1 MTAVCEAIP
10 GKLLSRIVVAVF
22 ALLCLGGQSLAMEPS
37 EAERVI
43 QDYGRAL
50 EAVADRLIVV
60 SESRLPHPKE
70 KIKEA
75 ILLALPLTS
84 GKVKEH
90 LRVGYINL
98 GMFQNLRREL
108 VFLELPTDGDSLT
121 DAEIESWA
129 NEIAN
134 TPMGIKIQEFVI
146 SEMKNL
152 TEELKQKGF

>member
-1 MTAVCEAIP
+1 M
-10 GKLLSRIVVAVF
+10 SRIVVAVF

-37 EAERVI
+37 EAEKVI
-43 QDYGRAL
+43 QDYGGVL
-50 EAVADRLIVV
+50 EAVSDRLIVA

-84 GKVKEH
+84 GQMREN
-90 LRVGYINL
+90 LRIGYMNL
-98 GMFQNLRREL
+98 GMFQNLRQEL
-108 VFLELPTDGDSLT
+108 EFLELPADAGSLT

-134 TPMGIKIQEFVI
+134 TPMGIELQKFVI
-146 SEMKNL
+146 SEMENL
-152 TEELKQKGF
+152 LEELEQKGF